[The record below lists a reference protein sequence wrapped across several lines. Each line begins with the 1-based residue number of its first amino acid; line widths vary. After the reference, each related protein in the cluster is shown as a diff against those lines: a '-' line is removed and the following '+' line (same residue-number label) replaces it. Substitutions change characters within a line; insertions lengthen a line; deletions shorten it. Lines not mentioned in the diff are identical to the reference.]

1 MERESEKRRREKNME
16 GEIKTREDE
25 KEEKGSK
32 EEVGGRG
39 NMKGKEE
46 EEI

>member
-25 KEEKGSK
+25 KEEKGSRERRK
-32 EEVGGRG
+32 WG
-39 NMKGKEE
+39 E